1 MRDDRRDRDP
11 ALDDRWGLRTER
23 ASTAVSRFCLAW
35 IDAGRDLGFGA
46 AHLALRTA
54 EDLSEAACPSPRE
67 RPTRPDKGP
76 VTTEVRTVEVSRRSR
91 RA

>member
-11 ALDDRWGLRTER
+11 APDDRWGLRSER

-46 AHLALRTA
+46 AHLALHTA
-54 EDLSEAACPSPRE
+54 EDLSESVCPSPRD
-67 RPTRPDKGP
+67 PGP
-76 VTTEVRTVEVSRRSR
+76 AKAQPGTTQVETAEVRR
-91 RA
+91 RARRV

>member
-1 MRDDRRDRDP
+1 MRDDRRDRAP
-11 ALDDRWGLRTER
+11 LREDRWGLRTER
-23 ASTAVSRFCLAW
+23 ASNAVSRFCLAW

-54 EDLSEAACPSPRE
+54 EDLSETACPSPRE
-67 RPTRPDKGP
+67 RSQANSRPG
-76 VTTEVRTVEVSRRSR
+76 TTEVETVEVRRRSR